1 MKRTNIL
8 GILGAATL
16 LSGVAFSAAPSI
28 TATASPAQQNVRLLV
43 NKSTKVVT
51 ANGLNVRAKASV
63 NSSRLGILPKGSKV
77 EVVGQEGNW
86 SKIMYNGK
94 VAYVASSYLA
104 KGTSGASTSQAKP
117 QGTSQKAK
125 VVTAN
130 GLNVRAK
137 ASVNSSR
144 LGILPKGSKVEVI
157 GQEGNWS
164 KIMYNGKVAYVAS
177 SYLAN
182 GISGASTSQVK
193 PQGTSKKEK
202 VVIANGLNVRAKASV
217 NSSKLG
223 ILPKGLKVEVIGQ
236 EGNWSKIMYNGKVAY
251 IASSYLANG
260 TSGASTSQVKP
271 QGTSKKEKVVIAN
284 GLNVRAK
291 ASVNSSKLGILPKG
305 SKIEVMGQQGNWAK
319 IMYNG
324 KTAFVSMT
332 YLK

>member
-16 LSGVAFSAAPSI
+16 LSGVAFSAVPSI
-28 TATASPAQQNVRLLV
+28 TATASPAQQNVRLLA
-43 NKSTKVVT
+43 NRNTKVVT
-51 ANGLNVRAKASV
+51 ANGLNVRAKASI

-77 EVVGQEGNW
+77 EVIGQEGNW

-104 KGTSGASTSQAKP
+104 NGTSGTSTSQAKPQGTSQKAKVVTANGLNVRAKASINSSRLGILPKGSKVEVIGQEGNWSKIMYNGKVAYVASSYLANGTSGTSTSQAKP

-164 KIMYNGKVAYVAS
+164 KIMYNGKVA
-177 SYLAN
+177 
-182 GISGASTSQVK
+182 
-193 PQGTSKKEK
+193 
-202 VVIANGLNVRAKASV
+202 
-217 NSSKLG
+217 
-223 ILPKGLKVEVIGQ
+223 
-236 EGNWSKIMYNGKVAY
+236 
-251 IASSYLANG
+251 
-260 TSGASTSQVKP
+260 
-271 QGTSKKEKVVIAN
+271 
-284 GLNVRAK
+284 
-291 ASVNSSKLGILPKG
+291 
-305 SKIEVMGQQGNWAK
+305 
-319 IMYNG
+319 
-324 KTAFVSMT
+324 FVSAT

>member
-77 EVVGQEGNW
+77 EV
-86 SKIMYNGK
+86 
-94 VAYVASSYLA
+94 
-104 KGTSGASTSQAKP
+104 
-117 QGTSQKAK
+117 
-125 VVTAN
+125 
-130 GLNVRAK
+130 
-137 ASVNSSR
+137 
-144 LGILPKGSKVEVI
+144 I

-164 KIMYNGKVAYVAS
+164 KIMYNGKVAYV
-177 SYLAN
+177 
-182 GISGASTSQVK
+182 
-193 PQGTSKKEK
+193 
-202 VVIANGLNVRAKASV
+202 
-217 NSSKLG
+217 
-223 ILPKGLKVEVIGQ
+223 
-236 EGNWSKIMYNGKVAY
+236 
-251 IASSYLANG
+251 ASSYLANG

-291 ASVNSSKLGILPKG
+291 ASVSSSRLGILPKG

>member
-8 GILGAATL
+8 GILGVATL

-104 KGTSGASTSQAKP
+104 NGTSTNQVKP
-117 QGTSQKAK
+117 QGVSPKAK

-130 GLNVRAK
+130 GLNVRAM

-164 KIMYNGKVAYVAS
+164 KFMYNGKVAYVASSYLANGTSTNQVKPQDVSPKAKVVTANGLNVRAMASVNSSRLGILPKGSKVEVVGQEGNWSKIMYNGKVAYVAS

-182 GISGASTSQVK
+182 GT
-193 PQGTSKKEK
+193 
-202 VVIANGLNVRAKASV
+202 N
-217 NSSKLG
+217 
-223 ILPKGLKVEVIGQ
+223 
-236 EGNWSKIMYNGKVAY
+236 
-251 IASSYLANG
+251 
-260 TSGASTSQVKP
+260 GASTSQVKP

>member
-1 MKRTNIL
+1 
-8 GILGAATL
+8 
-16 LSGVAFSAAPSI
+16 
-28 TATASPAQQNVRLLV
+28 
-43 NKSTKVVT
+43 
-51 ANGLNVRAKASV
+51 
-63 NSSRLGILPKGSKV
+63 
-77 EVVGQEGNW
+77 
-86 SKIMYNGK
+86 MYNGK

-104 KGTSGASTSQAKP
+104 NGTNGASTSQAKP
-117 QGTSQKAK
+117 QSVSPKAK

-182 GISGASTSQVK
+182 G
-193 PQGTSKKEK
+193 
-202 VVIANGLNVRAKASV
+202 
-217 NSSKLG
+217 
-223 ILPKGLKVEVIGQ
+223 
-236 EGNWSKIMYNGKVAY
+236 
-251 IASSYLANG
+251 

-291 ASVNSSKLGILPKG
+291 ASVNSSKLGILPKS